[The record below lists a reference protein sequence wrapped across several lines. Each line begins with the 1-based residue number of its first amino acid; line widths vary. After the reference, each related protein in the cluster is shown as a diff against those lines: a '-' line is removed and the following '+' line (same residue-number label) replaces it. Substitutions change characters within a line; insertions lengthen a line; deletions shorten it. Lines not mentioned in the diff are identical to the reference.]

1 MMVSKKYDNYL
12 PQKMLIIGMNA
23 NSGGLERYIF
33 NFFSNL
39 NREKYVVDFLS
50 QESNIPIAYE
60 EDIKQLGGN
69 IVNAIKRDGNFF
81 RHYYELICLLHNKYD
96 VIYYNTLDLA
106 NVDFL
111 LLAKIFNKSTI
122 RIVHAHNSQMA
133 SKGIRFFLMRIHQK
147 FITKIS
153 DKRYAC
159 SKLAGDWMFA
169 GKDYQVI
176 NNAIDLDKFCF
187 DPDRKRDMIKQ
198 LGLDG
203 KIVWGTVGR
212 LSEQKNPLFLVEIMK
227 YAHEM
232 NPNIVF
238 LHIGKGELR
247 DDMILRIKSYHLENN
262 YFLLGEK
269 KNAEDYYQ
277 IMEKF
282 VFPSIDE
289 GFGFSALEAQAM
301 GIQTFITDGKHLTNE
316 VDIHAGCMTYI
327 SLKKTAKEWA
337 DEIIHIQAIPDCK
350 RNEYGKFAR
359 EAGFDLKDNRIS
371 L

>member
-1 MMVSKKYDNYL
+1 MGLKKKIL
-12 PQKMLIIGMNA
+12 LIGMTST
-23 NSGGLERYIF
+23 SGGLERYII
-33 NFFSNL
+33 NFFSGVDQNI
-39 NREKYVVDFLS
+39 YSVDFLN
-50 QESNIPIAYE
+50 QEPDKHIAYE
-60 EDIKQLGGN
+60 KQIKEQGGT
-69 IVNAIKRDGNFF
+69 IVSAIKREKHFF
-81 RHYYELICLLHNKYD
+81 RHYYELMRVFKKKYD
-96 VIYYNTLDLA
+96 VVYYNTLDLT
-106 NVDFL
+106 NIDFL
-111 LLAKIFNKSTI
+111 LFAKIFNRNTVK
-122 RIVHAHNSQMA
+122 IVHAHNSQGA
-133 SKGIRFFLMRIHQK
+133 EGIRLLLMKVHQK

-159 SKLAGDWMFA
+159 SKLSGDWMFE
-169 GKDYQVI
+169 GKDYKVI

-247 DDMILRIKSYHLENN
+247 DDMILKIKSYHLENN
-262 YFLLGEK
+262 YFLLGER
-269 KNAEDYYQ
+269 KNVEDYYQ

-282 VFPSIDE
+282 VFPSIYE